1 MGLLV
6 FFCVRISC
14 FPFVP
19 SVGTCLT
26 GMAYWTITSVT
37 LRPLWRDNS
46 PTNPDQCAFFP
57 THYWVCTGIERIAEA
72 LLLHPLPKLCGFFFP
87 PPSFFFFPFLPEMNT
102 LPGRKHL
109 IVSFWKKKIN
119 WNFSTCYLL
128 YWSLLQIFYKGEEG
142 RQYLIK
148 CAFFFHYLQNKR

>member
-37 LRPLWRDNS
+37 LPPLWRDNS

-72 LLLHPLPKLCGFFFP
+72 LLLHPLPKLCGFF
-87 PPSFFFFPFLPEMNT
+87 SLRLLFFLFVFFSPFLPEMNT
-102 LPGRKHL
+102 LAARKHL
-109 IVSFWKKKIN
+109 IVSFEKKNK
-119 WNFSTCYLL
+119 
-128 YWSLLQIFYKGEEG
+128 
-142 RQYLIK
+142 LIK
-148 CAFFFHYLQNKR
+148 SSPLVTFCIGAHCVFF